1 MTSATK
7 YNNTVVL
14 RDEQGKTITKLIAS
28 DKPKETAR
36 AAVRRVTNNG
46 VDLYLRL
53 YDIAMGKPHIY
64 REHDASGKVLRES
77 QPVLPSIESQ
87 RAAAKD
93 LIEFLHGK
101 AVPQTDVV
109 QAEEQQVA
117 LDQLQAMS
125 DDQLWA
131 IASAKR
137 KALSDADP
145 GDGAPS
151 EGE

>member
-14 RDEQGKTITKLIAS
+14 RDEQGRTITKLISS

-53 YDIAMGKPHIY
+53 YDIATGKPHIY
-64 REHDASGKVLRES
+64 REYDANGKVLRES